1 MDVAW
6 RPLTEADLGAVC
18 GIAASV
24 HVGLEERPAVFAE
37 KLQLYPQGCLALDR
51 GGTVAGYALAHPWTL
66 GEAPA
71 LDAFLVSLPRVAD
84 CLYLHDIA
92 MLDEAR
98 GRGAAA
104 AAIAR
109 LTGIA
114 KAAQLAAMALVAVR
128 GTEPFWARA
137 GFEDASD
144 ARLAAKLAAYGPGA
158 RYMTKR
164 LATPVGAGEG
174 TGRTAPEASPS
185 TSISRPISTTWS

>member
-1 MDVAW
+1 M
-6 RPLTEADLGAVC
+6 
-18 GIAASV
+18 
-24 HVGLEERPAVFAE
+24 FAE

-51 GGTVAGYALAHPWTL
+51 GGTVAGYALRSSV
-66 GEAPA
+66 
-71 LDAFLVSLPRVAD
+71 DARRGARARRLPRLPAA
-84 CLYLHDIA
+84 CRRLPLS
-92 MLDEAR
+92 AR
-98 GRGAAA
+98 HRDARRSARARRAAA

-164 LATPVGAGEG
+164 LATPSERVKGQGE
-174 TGRTAPEASPS
+174 RLQRLRPQ